1 MAAAEAR
8 AAGALAAFDE
18 AWLTALEE
26 TENALANYRATTERV
41 ARLDEAVAQAT
52 EASRLAK
59 LRFDVGADSYL
70 AVLDA
75 DRTRIELDDLL
86 AQARTDR
93 ATALAALFKALGGDF
108 AMADRTR

>member
-8 AAGALAAFDE
+8 ADGALAAFDE

-41 ARLDEAVAQAT
+41 ARLDEAVFEAR

-70 AVLDA
+70 AVLDS